1 MPVRPAPTLYNTSDM
16 LSIGIFLRRKRA
28 FLVRAYASGMDQ
40 LRIAPDSVLMVLGV
54 LLIGAANYL
63 LNGVA
68 WTLFYA
74 GAVCV
79 IWALVLAM
87 VAASDGRDSP

>member
-1 MPVRPAPTLYNTSDM
+1 MRT
-16 LSIGIFLRRKRA
+16 
-28 FLVRAYASGMDQ
+28 YASGMDQ
-40 LRIAPDSVLMVLGV
+40 LRIAPDSVLMALGV

-74 GAVCV
+74 GVVCV
-79 IWALVLAM
+79 VWALVLAM
-87 VAASDGRDSP
+87 VAAGDGGDSP

>member
-1 MPVRPAPTLYNTSDM
+1 M
-16 LSIGIFLRRKRA
+16 LSIGNFFAWRKSA